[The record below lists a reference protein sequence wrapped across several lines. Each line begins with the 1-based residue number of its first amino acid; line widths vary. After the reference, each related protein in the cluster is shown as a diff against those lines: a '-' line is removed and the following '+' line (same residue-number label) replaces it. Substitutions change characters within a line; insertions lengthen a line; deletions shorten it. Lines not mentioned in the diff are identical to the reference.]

1 MSVAAA
7 FFAVLA
13 VVAGWWLSRQG
24 LLGKPWLEEG
34 TVDGL
39 PGASLPQPAARVGL
53 WMFLAVA
60 GSLFALL
67 LSVYSM
73 RLGMAD
79 MNMAA
84 VRPLPVPPILWVNTA
99 LLVLSSAALEWA
111 RLAARSAEMNEVRIG
126 LLAGAVFALAFLQG
140 QLVAWQ
146 GLRADGY
153 FLATDQ
159 AAAFFY
165 LISGVHGL
173 HLLGGVAAMARAV
186 ARMRNG
192 AGIAQVRLSVGL
204 CATYWHFLL
213 LVWLLF
219 FTMLLLS

>member
-13 VVAGWWLSRQG
+13 AIAGWWLSRQG
-24 LLGKPWLEEG
+24 LLTKPWLAEG
-34 TVDGL
+34 TAHDL
-39 PGASLPQPAARVGL
+39 PGAPPQPAVRVGL
-53 WMFLAVA
+53 WVFLAVA
-60 GSLFALL
+60 GSLFSLL
-67 LSVYSM
+67 LSAYSM
-73 RLGMAD
+73 RLGMAGMD
-79 MNMAA
+79 MAPA
-84 VRPLPVPPILWVNTA
+84 RPLPLPDVLWLNTG
-99 LLVLSSAALEWA
+99 LLVLGSAALEWA
-111 RLAARSAEMNEVRIG
+111 RSAARTAQIDKVRLG
-126 LLAGAVFALAFLQG
+126 LLAGALFALAFLQG
-140 QLVAWQ
+140 QLVAWGQ
-146 GLRADGY
+146 LRADGY
-153 FLATDQ
+153 LLATDQ

-192 AGIAQVRLSVGL
+192 AGIGQIRLSVGL

-219 FTMLLLS
+219 FAMLLLS